1 MDLQPPPAFCGRME
15 LFMSQPYNFD
25 NWKRLVRALAM
36 QYGSMCEVVL
46 HDLTGGDPSHTII
59 AIENGQISGR
69 KVGDGSSV
77 IAAEAME
84 ELNKVH
90 EDRLSYLT
98 RTHDGKILKST
109 SLFIRDEDGRIV
121 GILGLNTDLSLSL
134 AAENALHSFNTST
147 DRESEPQQITTN
159 VSDLLDTLIQE
170 SIRIAGK
177 PAALMDKTD
186 KIRAIRFLNDSGAF
200 LITKSG
206 PKICQVFNISKYTL
220 YSYLDEARQQND

>member
-1 MDLQPPPAFCGRME
+1 MLRQNGAY
-15 LFMSQPYNFD
+15 MSQPYNFD
-25 NWKRLVRALAM
+25 NWKRLVKALAM

-69 KVGDGSSV
+69 KVGDGSSL

-109 SLFIRDEDGRIV
+109 SLFIRDDDGRIV

-134 AAENALHSFNTST
+134 AAENALHSFNTSA

-159 VSDLLDTLIQE
+159 VSDLLDPCHPLPQ
-170 SIRIAGK
+170 RQ
-177 PAALMDKTD
+177 
-186 KIRAIRFLNDSGAF
+186 RRFSGY
-200 LITKSG
+200 
-206 PKICQVFNISKYTL
+206 QVRSEDLPGLQHLQIH
-220 YSYLDEARQQND
+220 AV

>member
-1 MDLQPPPAFCGRME
+1 
-15 LFMSQPYNFD
+15 MSQSYNFD
-25 NWKRLVRALAM
+25 NWKRLVKALAM

-98 RTHDGKILKST
+98 RTHDG
-109 SLFIRDEDGRIV
+109 
-121 GILGLNTDLSLSL
+121 
-134 AAENALHSFNTST
+134 
-147 DRESEPQQITTN
+147 
-159 VSDLLDTLIQE
+159 
-170 SIRIAGK
+170 
-177 PAALMDKTD
+177 
-186 KIRAIRFLNDSGAF
+186 
-200 LITKSG
+200 
-206 PKICQVFNISKYTL
+206 
-220 YSYLDEARQQND
+220 